1 MKTINQKFE
10 NLFIFEMANNHQGD
24 VKHGLKIISEMGKI
38 VKEYKLNAAV
48 KLQYRNLDTF
58 IHPNELNNK
67 DNKHVERFLSTKLK
81 NDEFKIL
88 IDAIKAE
95 GMVTVCT
102 PFDES
107 SVDLIV
113 NHEIDIIKIASC
125 SADDW
130 PLITK
135 IVSANKT
142 VIASTGGLQ
151 LFEID
156 NLVSYLTN
164 RLDEVGILH
173 CVGIYPTPNKYQ
185 NLRFINKLISRYDNV
200 TIGYSGHE
208 DPDNYDVV
216 KIAAACG
223 ARIFERHVG
232 VETDTIKLNKYSMNP
247 SQVRNWIQSHLNAEE
262 ILGEEN
268 KIMSEPEKESLLS
281 LKRGVFVNK
290 AIPSGEQLKEADVF
304 FAFPISKGQLSSGEF
319 GKVRAKYLTS
329 KEYKLNEGVYEDTT
343 LDPYHRVRKIIHEA
357 KGWINENNIILGDA
371 YDVELS
377 HHYGIEN
384 FEKFGCLIVNVLN
397 REYCKKI
404 IVVYPGQSHPE
415 QKHLKKEET
424 FHILNGE
431 LTVCLNGVDK
441 VLKKGDVQVIERGV
455 THSFSSDKGAIL
467 EEISTTHH
475 RDDSF
480 YTDPTI
486 AQQDPMQRKTI
497 VGKF

>member
-1 MKTINQKFE
+1 MNTNPKFK

-24 VKHGLKIISEMGKI
+24 VKHGLKIISEMAKI
-38 VKEYKLNAAV
+38 AKEFNLNASV
-48 KLQYRNLDTF
+48 KLQYRDLDTF
-58 IHPNELNNK
+58 IHPAELGNK
-67 DNKHVERFLSTKLK
+67 DNKHVERFLSTKLT
-81 NDEFKIL
+81 NDEFKVL
-88 IDAIKAE
+88 VKAIKE
-95 GMVTVCT
+95 HGMLSICT
-102 PFDES
+102 PFDEN
-107 SVDLIV
+107 SVKQIV
-113 NHEIDIIKIASC
+113 EHEIDIVKIASC

-130 PLITK
+130 PLISK
-135 IVSANKT
+135 IAGANKP

-164 RLDEVGILH
+164 RIDEVAILH
-173 CVGIYPTPNKYQ
+173 CVGIYPTPNKFQ
-185 NLRFINKLISRYDNV
+185 NLKFINKLINRYHNV

-208 DPDNYDVV
+208 DPDNYDVIKV
-216 KIAAACG
+216 AASCG
-223 ARIFERHVG
+223 AMIFERHVG

-247 SQVRNWIQSHLNAEE
+247 NQVREWIKSFNVTQE
-262 ILGEEN
+262 ILGEES
-268 KIMSEPEKESLLS
+268 KVVSDQESESLLS

-290 AIPSGEQLKEADVF
+290 NINKGDLIKDEDVF

-319 GKVRAKYLTS
+319 GKVRARFTAS
-329 KEYKLNEGVYEDTT
+329 KDYSLNESVFEKSN

-357 KGWINENNIILGDA
+357 KGWISENNIILGDA

-404 IVVYPGQSHPE
+404 IVVYPGQHHPE

-424 FHILNGE
+424 FHILSGE
-431 LTVCLNGVDK
+431 LVLCLNGVNK

-455 THSFSSDKGAIL
+455 THSFYSDKGAIL

-480 YTDPTI
+480 YTDPLI
-486 AQQDPMQRKTI
+486 AEQDPMQRKTV